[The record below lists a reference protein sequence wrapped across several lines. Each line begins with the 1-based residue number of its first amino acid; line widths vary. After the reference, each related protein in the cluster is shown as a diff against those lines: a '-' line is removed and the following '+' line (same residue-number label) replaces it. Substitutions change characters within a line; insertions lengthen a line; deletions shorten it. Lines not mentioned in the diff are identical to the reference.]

1 MRFTFTESMCPLDHL
16 ARLAVEAE
24 AHGFDSFAI
33 PDSVCYPRDSDS
45 AYPYTADG
53 ERSFLEDQ
61 PIPDPFVLAA
71 SIGAVTERIRLA
83 TFVVKLPIR
92 HPVLVAK
99 QATSLACLTQGR
111 FVLGAG
117 LSPWPDDFRVLDVP
131 WQGRGRRMDEMIE
144 IIRGL
149 SAGGYFEFHG
159 KHFDLEPIK
168 LCPVPSEPVPI
179 LIGGHSDAALR
190 RAARLGDGWMHGG
203 GGQASDLDGALIRL
217 AELRNEYG
225 RTDRPFEIHA
235 ISLDAFSVDGLK
247 RLEDR
252 GVTDVILGV
261 RDPYSGVDLPLQ
273 EKVDGLRGLADR
285 LISRGR

>member
-1 MRFTFTESMCPLDHL
+1 MRFTFTEAMCDPGHL
-16 ARLAVEAE
+16 PRLAVEAE

-45 AYPYTADG
+45 AYPYTDDG
-53 ERSFLEDQ
+53 AREFLEDQ

-71 SIGAVTERIRLA
+71 ALGAVTERIRLT

-99 QATSLACLTQGR
+99 QATSLACLTGGR

-159 KHFDLEPIK
+159 THFDLEPVK
-168 LCPVPSEPVPI
+168 LCPVPIEPIPI

-203 GGQASDLDGALIRL
+203 GGQAANLEGALARL
-217 AELRNEYG
+217 AELRKEYG
-225 RTDRPFEIHA
+225 RADRPFEIHV
-235 ISLDAFSVDGLK
+235 ISLEAYSSDGIK

-261 RDPYSGVDLPLQ
+261 RDPYAGVDLPL
-273 EKVDGLRGLADR
+273 EKKIDALRGLADT
-285 LISRGR
+285 LIAKHR